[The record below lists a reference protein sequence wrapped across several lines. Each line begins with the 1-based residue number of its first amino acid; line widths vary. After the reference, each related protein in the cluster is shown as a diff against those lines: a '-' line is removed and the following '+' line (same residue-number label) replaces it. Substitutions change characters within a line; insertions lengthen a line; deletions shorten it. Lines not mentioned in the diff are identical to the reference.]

1 MTADIEL
8 AHVTV
13 SFPWEQGVVLS
24 DISCRFS
31 AGRITAVIGESGS
44 GKSVLGKAIVRLLDR
59 AEISGSIRF
68 DGRELTRLSE
78 RALREIRGRRIFFL
92 PQEPAMALNPS
103 LTIGEQLTE
112 ALEYHHGLSAKE
124 AARRAEAELSAYG
137 FTEEKKIIA
146 SYAFELSGGMQQ
158 RVLGAMASALR
169 PEWIIADE
177 PTKGLD
183 PVRNRQMTELLR
195 TLSRKGER
203 GLILITHD
211 LRFVAR
217 LAQDAI
223 VLRQGALVEAGE
235 AQDILSRP
243 KTEYTR
249 QLVKSARFAA
259 GGEAEAL

>member
-1 MTADIEL
+1 
-8 AHVTV
+8 
-13 SFPWEQGVVLS
+13 
-24 DISCRFS
+24 
-31 AGRITAVIGESGS
+31 
-44 GKSVLGKAIVRLLDR
+44 
-59 AEISGSIRF
+59 
-68 DGRELTRLSE
+68 
-78 RALREIRGRRIFFL
+78 
-92 PQEPAMALNPS
+92 MALNPS
-103 LTIGEQLTE
+103 LTVGEQLTE

-217 LAQDAI
+217 LAQDAV

-243 KTEYTR
+243 KTKYAR

-259 GGEAEAL
+259 EGEAEAL

>member
-1 MTADIEL
+1 MAADIEL

-59 AEISGSIRF
+59 AEILGSIRF
-68 DGRELTRLSE
+68 DGRELTRLSA

-124 AARRAEAELSAYG
+124 AAHRAEAELSAYG
-137 FTEEKKIIA
+137 FTEEKKIMA

-169 PEWIIADE
+169 PEWIIAD
-177 PTKGLD
+177 KG
-183 PVRNRQMTELLR
+183 T
-195 TLSRKGER
+195 
-203 GLILITHD
+203 
-211 LRFVAR
+211 
-217 LAQDAI
+217 
-223 VLRQGALVEAGE
+223 
-235 AQDILSRP
+235 
-243 KTEYTR
+243 
-249 QLVKSARFAA
+249 
-259 GGEAEAL
+259 

>member
-1 MTADIEL
+1 MAADIIL
-8 AHVTV
+8 AQVTV
-13 SFPWEQGVVLS
+13 SFPWEQGIVLS

-31 AGRITAVIGESGS
+31 AGRIAAVIGESGS

-59 AEISGSIRF
+59 AEVFGSIRF
-68 DGRELTRLSE
+68 DGQELTRLSE
-78 RALREIRGRRIFFL
+78 RALREIRGKRIFFL

-103 LTIGEQLTE
+103 MTIGEQLTE

-124 AARRAEAELSAYG
+124 AVRRAEAELNAYG
-137 FTEEKKIIA
+137 FTEEKKIMA

-158 RVLGAMASALR
+158 RVLGAMASVLR

-183 PVRNRQMTELLR
+183 PMRRKQMTDLLR
-195 TLSRKGER
+195 ALSCGGER

-211 LRFVAR
+211 LRFAAQ

-223 VLRQGALVEAGE
+223 VLRHGALVEAGA

-243 KTEYTR
+243 KTEYAR

-259 GGEAEAL
+259 EGEAEPR